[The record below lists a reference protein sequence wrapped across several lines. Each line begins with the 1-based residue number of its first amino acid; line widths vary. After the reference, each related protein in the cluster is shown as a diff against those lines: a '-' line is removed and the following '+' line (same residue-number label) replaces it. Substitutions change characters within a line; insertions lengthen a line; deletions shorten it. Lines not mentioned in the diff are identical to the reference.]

1 MKKLLIACSMVCAV
15 ALAVCAEDSTP
26 TVTGTP
32 KTTAWPWFTASATAT
47 NSGSFATIG
56 DSTINVVDGESD
68 TKLFEIDSE
77 LDAPVTFTP
86 TDSLTQSMA
95 KVSFKLSASFVPED
109 SLVIP
114 SSPAKIG
121 FAIHQTNETD
131 DVEVEAQNV
140 FKAWVGGTEWIR
152 LTGATVTNENALYDM
167 SVEIDNRDNKKLVR
181 FSVGAA
187 GSATMLT
194 NDAGL
199 AWIPYTTEAV
209 TNTVAINFVGA
220 GKVQSFGGDQLQ
232 FIAEIVSLTNGTI
245 EVKAEDKAAFAETIK
260 EDDRYTSVDEFIAAP
275 AATAFNQ
282 PNFREGLAVGE
293 AYAIGLVVKDTESG
307 KMVPVNDGKIE
318 VKADAQAATT
328 DGIKLNLNI
337 APPPKTETGATVTYQ
352 LQGSTDGANY
362 SDIDGVD
369 AVGSQDAIVIPADK
383 VGTGDGQYRYFKVKT
398 IVSLASGDPTQSTDN
413 P

>member
-26 TVTGTP
+26 AVTGTP
-32 KTTAWPWFTASATAT
+32 KTTAWRWFDAAPAAT
-47 NSGSFATIG
+47 NSGSFATSG
-56 DSTINVVDGESD
+56 ESTISVVDGEGD

-109 SLVIP
+109 SLVVP
-114 SSPAKIG
+114 TSPAKIG

-131 DVEVEAQNV
+131 NVEAEAQNV

-152 LTGATVTNENALYDM
+152 LTGATVPEENALYDM
-167 SVEIDNRDNKKLVR
+167 SVEIDNRDNGQLVR
-181 FSVGAA
+181 FSIGAD
-187 GSATMLT
+187 SAATTLT

-199 AWIPYTTEAV
+199 AWIHYTTEAV

-220 GKVQSFGGDQLQ
+220 GKVQSFRGDQLQ

-245 EVKAEDKAAFAETIK
+245 VVKAEDKAAFAETIK
-260 EDDRYTSVDEFIAAP
+260 DTSYTSVDAFIAAP
-275 AATAFNQ
+275 ASEAFGQ
-282 PNFREGLAVGE
+282 TQFQTTGLAVGE

-307 KMVPVNDGKIE
+307 KMAPVNEGKIK
-318 VKADAQAATT
+318 VTADAQTATA

-352 LQGSTDGANY
+352 LQGSKNGTQYFNIG
-362 SDIDGVD
+362 
-369 AVGSQDAIVIPADK
+369 DAITDLAKIKIPTAN
-383 VGTGDGQYRYFKVKT
+383 VGGEGETKYRYFKVKT
-398 IVSLASGDPTQSTDN
+398 IVSLANGDPTQSAD
-413 P
+413 

>member
-47 NSGSFATIG
+47 NSGEFATGG

-77 LDAPVTFTP
+77 LADPVTFTP

-109 SLVIP
+109 SLVVP

-131 DVEVEAQNV
+131 NVEAEAQNV

-152 LTGATVTNENALYDM
+152 LTGATVPEENALYDM

-187 GSATMLT
+187 SSATMLT

-245 EVKAEDKAAFAETIK
+245 VVKAEDKEAFAETIK
-260 EDDRYTSVDEFIAAP
+260 NTGYASVDAFIAAP
-275 AATAFNQ
+275 AATAFGKPFQ
-282 PNFREGLAVGE
+282 EGLAVGE

-307 KMVPVNDGKIE
+307 KMVPVNEGKIK
-318 VKADAQAATT
+318 VTADAQAATT
-328 DGIKLNLNI
+328 GGIKLNLNI
-337 APPPKTETGATVTYQ
+337 DPPPETGATIKYQ
-352 LQGSTDGANY
+352 LQGSTDGTNY
-362 SDIDGVD
+362 SNIDGVSVVD
-369 AVGSQDAIVIPADK
+369 SQDDIVIPADK
-383 VGTGDGQYRYFKVKT
+383 VGTGAGKYRYFKVKT
-398 IVSLASGDPTQSTDN
+398 IVSLANGDPTQSEE
-413 P
+413 